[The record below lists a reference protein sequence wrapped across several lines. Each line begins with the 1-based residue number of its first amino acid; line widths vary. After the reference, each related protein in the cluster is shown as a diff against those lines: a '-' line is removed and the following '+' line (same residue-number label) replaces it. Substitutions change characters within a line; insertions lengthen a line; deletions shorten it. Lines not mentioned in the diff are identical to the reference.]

1 MGIAVLGPLEVDGHP
16 NGLGPRDRVV
26 LSALVVRAGDP
37 VSTEGLADAL
47 WGERLP
53 ASWAKV
59 VQGCVVRLR
68 KRLGTAA
75 IESGSFGYR
84 LALSDDELD
93 LRLFERALERA
104 REALAGAD
112 PARASYVV
120 REGLEL
126 WRGRALEDLDGWE
139 PGRVE
144 AQRLEGLRMDAEE
157 LLVEAETDAGRAL
170 SVLERARA
178 LVAQAPFRERRWALL
193 ATALYQ
199 AGRQQDALGAVKRA
213 RTMFVDELGL
223 DPGPDLVR
231 LEEQLLRQDPSLD
244 VPAAR
249 EISSVCPYRGLL
261 PYGAEHADSFFGR
274 EDDVAACLRR
284 LRDSSVLAVVGPSG
298 VGKSSLVRA
307 GVAASLGRGGA
318 AVLVITPGAHPLD
331 SLTGLKPR
339 GRQTLVVDQTE
350 EAVTVC
356 ADVGERERFFAALA
370 AHVGAGGAL
379 VLSLRADHLGDL
391 APYPDIARVLEE
403 GLYLLGPMSEP
414 DLRSAIEGPARRAGL
429 RLEPGLVDLLVGEV
443 EGEPAALPL
452 LSHVLRETWEHRE
465 GPTLTVNGYRTTG
478 GIRNAVAQSAETL
491 YDSMDHAQRQRLRSL
506 LLRLVMPT
514 EDGEP
519 VRARVPR
526 TKVAGD
532 DVRRQLVE
540 QLVDARLVSIDGDT
554 VQIAHE
560 ALVRVWP
567 RLRGWLDDDLD
578 GQRLFRHLAGAADAW
593 DAMGRPDSEL
603 YRGARLNRVLEWRD
617 RAAPDLNDTE
627 TEFLA
632 ASTGLSQTELLAAE
646 TRIARERSVN
656 RRLRGALAGVGVLL
670 VLTLAAGVVA
680 VRTANQAD
688 RARALAEVS
697 SGRAVDAA
705 ELAAVRRASAHA
717 PLHEDLP
724 TGLLLAVAA
733 LEFETSPQM
742 WENLGAVL
750 TRAGPLSGVRD
761 LGESVGRPGTAWIAH
776 MATSPEGGL
785 MAATLAQEGV
795 RLFSTPDLEPIQFPS
810 YGPSPAVAL
819 SPDGT
824 QLAVAED
831 GIEPVI
837 RLYDLPG
844 GVLSQR
850 QVDGLP
856 AGHIDYSS
864 LDFSGDGTR
873 IRAEVLG
880 PEERGPADNLV
891 GTAVV
896 WDVARPSR
904 PVFVERFPFRGSTA
918 LSPDGRRLYVAGA
931 DARSLREYDV
941 DSGVLVRSAAS
952 APVAVA
958 GARSTELS
966 PDGATIAVAT
976 GSQILLFDA
985 RTLKRTGPAL
995 RGHTARINDVSYAPN
1010 ARLLVSASDDRSA
1023 MVWETTSGDPI
1034 HRFVGRDS
1042 LRNAAFGTDSRTVYA
1057 TGGDGLILAW
1067 GVSGTSRLLT
1077 LGEGAVATGRQ
1088 VYSESFPGPDG
1099 HTVVRVEA
1107 GRLWFEDAVTGAS
1120 TRRVPTADTRF
1131 AWSPAAR
1138 WFVSTGSHGVVTV
1151 WEAATG
1157 RVLAR
1162 RTVLR
1167 PTEEVLVAFGP
1178 GANRVYVGSDAML
1191 MTLDRKTLRPAY
1203 DDVVLD
1209 DTPTAILPHPA
1220 DGSVIILMQQGR
1232 LLRVDPETGATLSSV
1247 PSGMLETED
1256 GGALS
1261 PSRSLMAATDE
1272 HYNVRLLD
1280 LETLEWIGSDAH
1292 IPGDQ
1297 LAYAP
1302 DGRQVAALQA
1312 DRIRV
1317 WDGRS
1322 GDYQASLALP
1332 ADLTADP
1339 SISYLPDSSGLLVT
1353 ANDGR
1358 TWTVNTRTSTWV
1370 ARACRIAGR
1379 NLTRAEWKQFF
1390 PGSPY
1395 RLTCPQWPAD
1405 S

>member
-68 KRLGTAA
+68 KRLGAAA

-93 LRLFERALERA
+93 LRVFERSLGRA

-112 PARASYVV
+112 PARSSYVV
-120 REGLEL
+120 QEGLDL
-126 WRGRALEDLDGWE
+126 WRGRALEDLDEWE

-157 LLVEAETDAGRAL
+157 LWVEAETGAGHAAV
-170 SVLERARA
+170 VLERTRA
-178 LVAQAPFRERRWALL
+178 FVAQAPFRERRWALL
-193 ATALYQ
+193 ATTLYL
-199 AGRQQDALGAVKRA
+199 AGRQREALEAVKQARA
-213 RTMFVDELGL
+213 MLVGELGL
-223 DPGPDLVR
+223 DPGPELVR
-231 LEEQLLRQDPSLD
+231 LEELLLRQDPSLD

-249 EISSVCPYRGLL
+249 EISAVCPYRGLL
-261 PYGAEHADSFFGR
+261 PYGAEDADSFFGR

-284 LRDSSVLAVVGPSG
+284 LRDSRVLAVVGPSG

-307 GVAASLGRGGA
+307 GVAAALGRGGA
-318 AVLVITPGAHPLD
+318 GVLVITPGTRPLD
-331 SLTGLKPR
+331 SLTGLKRR
-339 GRQTLVVDQTE
+339 GRQTLVVDQAE

-356 ADVGERERFFAALA
+356 ADLGERERFFAALA

-391 APYPDIARVLEE
+391 APYPEIARVLEE

-414 DLRSAIEGPARRAGL
+414 DLRSAIEGPAHRAGL
-429 RLEPGLVDLLVGEV
+429 RLEPGLIDLLVGEV
-443 EGEPAALPL
+443 EGEPGALPL

-465 GPTLTVNGYRTTG
+465 GPTLTVDGYRATG

-526 TKVAGD
+526 AKVAGD
-532 DVRRQLVE
+532 DVHRQLVE
-540 QLVDARLVSIDGDT
+540 QLVDARLVSVDDDT

-567 RLRGWLDDDLD
+567 RLRDWFDDDVD

-603 YRGARLNRVLEWRD
+603 YRGARLTRVLEWRD

-627 TEFLA
+627 TDFLA
-632 ASTGLSQTELLAAE
+632 ASTALSETELQAAE

-656 RRLRGALAGVGVLL
+656 RRLWGALASVGVML
-670 VLTLAAGVVA
+670 VLALVAGVLA
-680 VRTANQAD
+680 VRAAHQED
-688 RARALAEVS
+688 RARGRAEAASV
-697 SGRAVDAA
+697 RAVDAA
-705 ELAAVRRASAHA
+705 RLTAARGASAQA
-717 PLHEDLP
+717 PLHEDLA

-776 MATSPEGGL
+776 MATSQKGGL
-785 MAATLAQEGV
+785 LVATLAQEGV
-795 RLFSTPDLEPIQFPS
+795 RLFSTPDLAPIEFPS

-831 GIEPVI
+831 GVEPAI
-837 RLYDLPG
+837 RLYDLPT
-844 GVLSQR
+844 GVLSER
-850 QVDGLP
+850 QMRGLP
-856 AGHIDYSS
+856 AGRIDYSS

-880 PEERGPADNLV
+880 PEGRGEAGNLV

-896 WDVARPSR
+896 WDLARPSE
-904 PVFVERFPFRGSTA
+904 PVFVQRVRLRGSTT
-918 LSPDGRRLYVAGA
+918 LSHDGRRLYVAVA
-931 DARSLREYDV
+931 DEVALRVYDV
-941 DSGVLVRSAAS
+941 DSGAPLRSAGSATVARLGAS
-952 APVAVA
+952 
-958 GARSTELS
+958 SMELS
-966 PDGATIAVAT
+966 PDGASLAVAT
-976 GSQILLFDA
+976 GSRILRFDA
-985 RTLKRTGPAL
+985 RTLKPAGPAL
-995 RGHTARINDVSYAPN
+995 RAHSARVNDVSYAHDGDV
-1010 ARLLVSASDDRSA
+1010 LVSASEDRSA
-1023 MVWETTSGDPI
+1023 ILWELPSGDPL
-1034 HRFVGRDS
+1034 HRFVGRDG
-1042 LRNAAFGTDSRTVYA
+1042 LRNAAFGADDRTVYA
-1057 TGGDGLILAW
+1057 AGGDGLILAW

-1077 LGEGAVATGRQ
+1077 LGEDASTSGRRL
-1088 VYSESFPGPDG
+1088 VGESIPGPDG
-1099 HTVVRVEA
+1099 HTVARVAA
-1107 GRLWFEDAVTGAS
+1107 GELWFEDARTGGT
-1120 TRRVPTADTRF
+1120 TRRVPTADTQF
-1131 AWSPAAR
+1131 AWSPDAR
-1138 WFVSTGSHGVVTV
+1138 WFASTGPHGVVTV
-1151 WEAATG
+1151 WRAATG
-1157 RVLAR
+1157 RVFAR
-1162 RTVLR
+1162 RPVVR
-1167 PTEEVLVAFGP
+1167 SSEVALVAFGP
-1178 GANRVYVGSDAML
+1178 GADRVYVGWDTTL
-1191 MTLDRKTLRPAY
+1191 MTLDRETLRPAS
-1203 DDVVLD
+1203 DDVSLD
-1209 DTPTAILPHPA
+1209 DPPTTILPDPG
-1220 DGSVIILMQQGR
+1220 DGSVIVLMQQGG
-1232 LLRVDPETGATLSSV
+1232 LLRVDPETGAILSSV
-1247 PSGMLETED
+1247 PPGSLETEG

-1261 PSRSLMAATDE
+1261 PSGSMLATTDQQ
-1272 HYNVRLLD
+1272 HHVRLLD
-1280 LETLEWIGSDAH
+1280 LETLEWIGADAH
-1292 IPGDQ
+1292 IPGDH

-1302 DGRQVAALQA
+1302 DGSQFAA
-1312 DRIRV
+1312 
-1317 WDGRS
+1317 
-1322 GDYQASLALP
+1322 
-1332 ADLTADP
+1332 
-1339 SISYLPDSSGLLVT
+1339 
-1353 ANDGR
+1353 
-1358 TWTVNTRTSTWV
+1358 
-1370 ARACRIAGR
+1370 
-1379 NLTRAEWKQFF
+1379 
-1390 PGSPY
+1390 
-1395 RLTCPQWPAD
+1395 
-1405 S
+1405 